1 MTKLGKALIKAAKEA
16 RAIAR
21 GEADPKTYRVHV
33 PPEIDVKGLRK
44 ALGMTQPEFA
54 ARYGFNL
61 ATLRDW
67 EQKRSRPVEH
77 SRAYLLVIKKNPKAV
92 SNALGGSKAA

>member
-21 GEADPKTYRVHV
+21 GEADPSTYRVHV
-33 PPEIDVKGLRK
+33 PPEIDVKSLRK
-44 ALGMTQPEFA
+44 SLGLTQPEFA
-54 ARYGFNL
+54 ARYGFNV

-67 EQKRSRPVEH
+67 EQRRSRPVEH
-77 SRAYLLVIKKNPKAV
+77 SRAYLLLIKKNPMGVLKKL
-92 SNALGGSKAA
+92 SAA

>member
-54 ARYGFNL
+54 ARYGFNV

-67 EQKRSRPVEH
+67 EQRRSRPVEH
-77 SRAYLLVIKKNPKAV
+77 SRAYLLLIKKNPMGVLKKL
-92 SNALGGSKAA
+92 SAA